1 LNTEIVLTEQETRML
16 CILLYVCSLDQI
28 EKKMVMDDY
37 YFEPEERFVMQEI
50 LTKLGGIDVFDLAT
64 GKDMSEFYKDIR
76 KRMKQCLN

>member
-1 LNTEIVLTEQETRML
+1 
-16 CILLYVCSLDQI
+16 
-28 EKKMVMDDY
+28 MDDY